1 MTSSSNVKARRSS
14 FLPRGEM
21 GRAELRVVW
30 RKHTRNAR
38 LQQEKQP
45 KADRCAVEQRGEGTE
60 ATQREAYI
68 MMCIAASELLL
79 SASQEAIINHKS

>member
-45 KADRCAVEQRGEGTE
+45 KAIGAPSSKEAKEQKQPKEKPT
-60 ATQREAYI
+60 
-68 MMCIAASELLL
+68 
-79 SASQEAIINHKS
+79 